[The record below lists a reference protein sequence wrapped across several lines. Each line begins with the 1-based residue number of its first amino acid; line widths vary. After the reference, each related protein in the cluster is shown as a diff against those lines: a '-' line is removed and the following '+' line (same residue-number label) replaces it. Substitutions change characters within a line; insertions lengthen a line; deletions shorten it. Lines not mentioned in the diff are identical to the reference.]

1 MKAPKFRE
9 FISEEIQR
17 SDIQI
22 AILSKI
28 NADSKSVVSNMILAE
43 CKKRNIPCHLINT
56 SEAWVSKNDLEKG
69 TLTISNID
77 GEDTKAEFDLS
88 KTICFTRAGV
98 LDDETGLALLST
110 FENAGAFMINTRNS
124 MLTCDNKMSAYI
136 AFERD
141 NIPTPRTALISNE
154 KSLIDAHERLGG
166 NYPVIMKTLT
176 GTQGIGV

>member
-43 CKKRNIPCHLINT
+43 CKKRNIPCYLIDT

-77 GEDTKAEFDLS
+77 GEDTQAEFDLS

-98 LDDETGLALLST
+98 LMTPDPTSNANSSNDLYDSSLDNFSNGVFIFSLLT
-110 FENAGAFMINTRNS
+110 NLFIIS
-124 MLTCDNKMSAYI
+124 MPLSILNVFSSFLNHCLILNLDLFVLT
-136 AFERD
+136 
-141 NIPTPRTALISNE
+141 
-154 KSLIDAHERLGG
+154 
-166 NYPVIMKTLT
+166 
-176 GTQGIGV
+176 